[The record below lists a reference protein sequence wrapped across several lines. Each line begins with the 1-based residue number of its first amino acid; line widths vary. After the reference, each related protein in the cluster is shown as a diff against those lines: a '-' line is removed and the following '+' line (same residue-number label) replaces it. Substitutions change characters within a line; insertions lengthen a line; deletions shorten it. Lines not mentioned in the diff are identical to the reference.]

1 LHWSSSRARTRR
13 RTQRVALTLLP
24 LESLARSLRPG
35 SAPAVVQRFDQVPG
49 VELIDVDLPR
59 EPAAA
64 PTSRTVQARLHPNF
78 IRHYSQ
84 PSYQLR
90 VAQIPNGRL
99 ALSGGVFTRRDEL
112 VLESLWDG
120 PHFERDFARMRRLP
134 SPRRLTGTGASIISL
149 WGENYFHWMF
159 NCLPRLAVLQA
170 SAITFDYLI
179 VPENLRP
186 FQTATLEKLGY
197 SGDMLVP
204 FTGQHIAIESL
215 VWAAPLAPINEPSR
229 FLLEWVRSNL
239 RSRVEIPN
247 RRLYVSRRGG
257 TRRTVNEDEIYG
269 RLEPLGY
276 EFILP
281 EEYSFDEQLEV
292 FGQARVA
299 VGPHG
304 SNFVNGVFSD
314 RLSVLECFQPEHV
327 NWGVYSVLCAAG
339 HDHWNI
345 LCESVGRRGPKR
357 FSDMRVD
364 WREVEASLM
373 RIDAELAS
381 ESDAERA

>member
-1 LHWSSSRARTRR
+1 M
-13 RTQRVALTLLP
+13 
-24 LESLARSLRPG
+24 RST
-35 SAPAVVQRFDQVPG
+35 STPAVVQGFDQVRG
-49 VELIDVDLPR
+49 VEVIDVDLPR
-59 EPAAA
+59 EPAAD

-78 IRHYSQ
+78 VRHYSQ
-84 PSYQLR
+84 PSYELR

-99 ALSGGVFTRRDEL
+99 ALSGGVFTPQDDL
-112 VLESLWDG
+112 VLESLWDQ
-120 PHFERDFARMRRLP
+120 PHFERDFARMKHLP
-134 SPRRLTGTGASIISL
+134 SPHRLTGTGASIISL
-149 WGENYFHWMF
+149 WGENYFHWIF

-170 SAITFDYLI
+170 SNIAFDYLI

-186 FQTATLEKLGY
+186 FQSATLERLGY

-204 FTGQHIAIESL
+204 FTGQHVVVERL

-239 RSRVEIPN
+239 RSRVEIPS

-257 TRRTVNEDEIYG
+257 TRRAVNEDEIYG

-345 LCESVGRRGPKR
+345 LCESVRRRGPKR
-357 FSDMRVD
+357 FADMRID
-364 WREVEASLM
+364 WQEMHASLT

-381 ESDAERA
+381 HSDAETAEG